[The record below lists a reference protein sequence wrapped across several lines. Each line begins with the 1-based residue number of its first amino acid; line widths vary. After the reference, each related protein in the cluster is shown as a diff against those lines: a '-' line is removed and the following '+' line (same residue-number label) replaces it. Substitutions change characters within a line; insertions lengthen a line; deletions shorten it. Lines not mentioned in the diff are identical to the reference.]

1 MTKFDEL
8 VDIITRNKNKN
19 KKNKDDVSDRA
30 HQDQELE
37 VAGSEGSK
45 NPIITFGDS
54 ETDPDLLDQLHR
66 SPKLKPNDGSNATS
80 WDSTWN

>member
-8 VDIITRNKNKN
+8 VELITRNKNKN
-19 KKNKDDVSDRA
+19 RNKNKDFREKSSLTE
-30 HQDQELE
+30 QDDNLE

-54 ETDPDLLDQLHR
+54 ETDPDLLEQLHR
-66 SPKLKPNDGSNATS
+66 SPKHKPLDGFTADS
-80 WDSTWN
+80 WD